1 MTHHFNYIFIQ
12 AVHFEL
18 DISFDLIEKGNISL
32 FGKKCIR
39 LCFDFRA
46 FMGSIDVTKGANLL
60 IIVKSSIQTGQ
71 GKGVLTKNCK
81 IYKLLLR
88 N

>member
-1 MTHHFNYIFIQ
+1 MNHHFNYHLQ

-18 DISFDLIEKGNISL
+18 DISFDLIEKGNMSF

-39 LCFDFRA
+39 LCFDSRA
-46 FMGSIDVTKGANLL
+46 FLGSIDVTKGANLL
-60 IIVKSSIQTGQ
+60 IIVKSSIQTGP

-81 IYKLLLR
+81 MYKLLLR